1 MLKLTCPYCGVEGEE
16 TEFAPLGEAH
26 IERDLGDDVAFAD
39 YLFTRKN
46 PKGVHFERWRHA
58 YGCGKFFHVAR
69 CTVTLEVFGTYEA
82 QTMRP
87 PDALLEKIKAKRP
100 DWPGFGDV

>member
-16 TEFAPLGEAH
+16 TEFAPLG
-26 IERDLGDDVAFAD
+26 
-39 YLFTRKN
+39 
-46 PKGVHFERWRHA
+46 
-58 YGCGKFFHVAR
+58 
-69 CTVTLEVFGTYEA
+69 TVTLEVFGTYEA